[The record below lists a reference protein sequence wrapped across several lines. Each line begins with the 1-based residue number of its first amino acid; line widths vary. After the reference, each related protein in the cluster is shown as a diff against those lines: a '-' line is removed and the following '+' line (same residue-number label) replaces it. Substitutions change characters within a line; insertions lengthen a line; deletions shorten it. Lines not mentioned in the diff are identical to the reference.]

1 MICKNFSG
9 THRGL
14 SEELSQAAGSP
25 SRGASGRPQPSSQWL
40 RISRLFFCG
49 TKLEHVDRECYMWIT
64 GDRPGRGTG
73 ERIGSGYTRSQ
84 WDPKTM
90 PAARAESLAGRAVQY
105 FREWRA
111 AMAGSVNKVILVGN
125 LGKDPEIRRTQDGRP
140 IANLSVATS
149 DTWRDKATGER
160 KEKTE
165 WHRVVIF
172 SEPLCKIVEQYLKKG
187 AKVYIEGALQT
198 RKWTD
203 QAGVEKYSTEVVLQG
218 FNSVLTMLDG
228 RSGGGGGNF
237 GSDEQG
243 GGGGGD
249 FGSSGPSSAAPRRAV
264 AAGARN
270 SDMDDDIPF

>member
-1 MICKNFSG
+1 
-9 THRGL
+9 
-14 SEELSQAAGSP
+14 
-25 SRGASGRPQPSSQWL
+25 
-40 RISRLFFCG
+40 
-49 TKLEHVDRECYMWIT
+49 
-64 GDRPGRGTG
+64 
-73 ERIGSGYTRSQ
+73 
-84 WDPKTM
+84 
-90 PAARAESLAGRAVQY
+90 
-105 FREWRA
+105 
-111 AMAGSVNKVILVGN
+111 MAGSVNKVILVGN

-149 DTWRDKATGER
+149 ETWRDKATGER

-172 SEPLCKIVEQYLKKG
+172 NEGLCKIAEQYLKKG

-203 QAGVEKYSTEVVLQG
+203 QSGVEKYSTEVVLQG
-218 FNSVLTMLDG
+218 FNSTLTMLDG
-228 RSGGGGGNF
+228 RSGGGGGAV
-237 GSDEQG
+237 SDDS
-243 GGGGGD
+243 GGD